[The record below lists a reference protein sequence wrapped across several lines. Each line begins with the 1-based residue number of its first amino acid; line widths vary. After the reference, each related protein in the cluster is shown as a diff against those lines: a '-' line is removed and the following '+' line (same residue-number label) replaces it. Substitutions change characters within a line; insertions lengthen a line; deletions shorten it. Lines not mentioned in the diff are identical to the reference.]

1 MNEREADQHERE
13 EAAALRRALDGEASA
28 EAAPRD
34 ALAAASLIQAVRAES
49 SLDEKRSEAILAEI
63 LKAHPKP
70 APAPRP
76 AFAMLRWLIPAGA
89 AAGALL
95 LLVLWPA
102 PMRSPPPARP
112 LPAPDHPLL
121 LAQARAARGGDL
133 GELAQAMRGY
143 RERMLSDMAQKYGR
157 AP

>member
-13 EAAALRRALDGEASA
+13 EAEALRRALDGEASA
-28 EAAPRD
+28 KAAPRD

-70 APAPRP
+70 APRP

-102 PMRSPPPARP
+102 PMRSPPPAQP
-112 LPAPDHPLL
+112 LPAPDRPLL

-133 GELAQAMRGY
+133 DELAQAMRGY